1 MTVSFP
7 SSPFDLF
14 VPVEPMADMQ
24 SAVDEV
30 LSSQDMDY
38 TPGDIYEEAERE
50 ISQLEQK
57 NGSELSSEEKAA
69 IRNPLVCKGKR
80 HVYLKEDALFVL
92 FYISRLKVHDN
103 TGLHVQMDLNQ
114 VRFRY

>member
-38 TPGDIYEEAERE
+38 TPRDIYEEAERE

-57 NGSELSSEEKAA
+57 NGSELSSEEKSA
-69 IRNPLVCKGKR
+69 IRNPLVRKGKR
-80 HVYLKEDALFVL
+80 HVYLKEDTSFVI
-92 FYISRLKVHDN
+92 FYISRLKVNDN